1 MKFSGVC
8 KFGGKRGRL
17 SMPMQALTGTRLRE
31 RRLALGLRQAEIAE
45 KAGISASYLNLIE
58 HNRRRVQGEVLAAL
72 AGALGVPVAQLA
84 EGAEGGL
91 ADDLRAA
98 AARAAGL
105 GVEGAEVGRVEEF
118 AGRFPGWAA
127 VVAALHGRMESLER
141 AVEALND
148 RMTHDPHLSES
159 LHEVLSALSSV
170 RSTAA
175 ILAETEDIE
184 AEWRARFHRN
194 LHADSERMA
203 AGAEALVAYLDGS
216 EAAAEAGI
224 AAPLEEMEA
233 WLAGRGWVLPELEE
247 GRGEGLEAEVA
258 RLASGAA
265 RELAG
270 AWLAQAERDAGLL
283 PMAELVAALGGGV
296 PDPLQLA
303 ARFGVGAEVVFRRL
317 ALVPERRFGLVI
329 CDGSGT
335 LLFRRPAEGFPLPR
349 FGAACPLWPLF
360 AALGAPGRA
369 VRAEVAVA
377 GQRLRRFHV
386 LAHAGLS
393 YPEGFGGVE
402 LRHAHMLIL
411 PAEAAGG
418 AAPQVT
424 VGPTCRICPREG
436 CPARREPSIVA
447 LG

>member
-1 MKFSGVC
+1 
-8 KFGGKRGRL
+8 
-17 SMPMQALTGTRLRE
+17 MPMQALTGTRLRE
-31 RRLALGLRQAEIAE
+31 RRLALGLRQAEIAG

-58 HNRRRVQGEVLAAL
+58 HNRRRVQGDVLAAL

-98 AARAAGL
+98 AAAAEAL
-105 GVEGAEVGRVEEF
+105 GAEGAEVTRLEEF

-127 VVAALHGRMESLER
+127 VVAALHGRMASLER

-184 AEWRARFHRN
+184 AEWRERFHRN

-233 WLAGRGWVLPELEE
+233 WLSGRGWRLPELED
-247 GRGEGLEAEVA
+247 GRSDVLQAEVA

-265 RELAG
+265 RALAG
-270 AWLAQAERDAGLL
+270 DWLAKAAEDAAAV
-283 PMAELVAALGGGV
+283 PMAALEAAVEGGL
-296 PDPLQLA
+296 PDPLRLA
-303 ARFGVGAEVVFRRL
+303 ARFGVGAGVVFRRL
-317 ALVPERRFGLVI
+317 ALMPSGRFGLVS
-329 CDGSGT
+329 CDASGT
-335 LLFRRPAEGFPLPR
+335 LLFRRPAEGFPVPR
-349 FGAACPLWPLF
+349 FGAACPLWPLY
-360 AALGAPGRA
+360 AALGHPGRA
-369 VRAEVAVA
+369 VQAELAVA
-377 GQRLRRFHV
+377 GRAERRFHV
-386 LAHAGLS
+386 LAHAELA

-402 LRHAHMLIL
+402 VRRAYMLMS
-411 PAEAAGG
+411 PVQG
-418 AAPQVT
+418 ATAVPGPHVP
-424 VGPTCRICPREG
+424 VGPTCRICPREA
-436 CPARREPSIVA
+436 CPARREPSIVS

>member
-1 MKFSGVC
+1 
-8 KFGGKRGRL
+8 
-17 SMPMQALTGTRLRE
+17 MPMQALTGTRLRE
-31 RRLALGLRQAEIAE
+31 RRLALGLRQAEIAG

-58 HNRRRVQGEVLAAL
+58 HNRRRVQGDVLAAL

-98 AARAAGL
+98 AATAASL
-105 GVEGAEVGRVEEF
+105 GAEGAEVGRVEEF
-118 AGRFPGWAA
+118 AGRFPGWAG
-127 VVAALHGRMESLER
+127 VVAALHGRVESLER

-184 AEWRARFHRN
+184 AEWRERFHRN

-233 WLAGRGWVLPELEE
+233 WLAGRGWVLPELEA
-247 GRGEGLEAEVA
+247 GQGAVLAAEVE

-265 RELAG
+265 RELARG
-270 AWLAQAERDAGLL
+270 WLAQAARDAAAL
-283 PMAELVAALGGGV
+283 PMSDLVAALDGGA
-296 PDPLQLA
+296 PDPLLLA
-303 ARFGVGAEVVFRRL
+303 ARFGVGTDVVFRRL
-317 ALVPERRFGLVI
+317 ALVPERAFGLVV
-329 CDGSGT
+329 CDASGT

-349 FGAACPLWPLF
+349 FGSACPLWPLF
-360 AALGAPGRA
+360 TALGHAGRA
-369 VRAEVAVA
+369 VVAEVAVA
-377 GQRLRRFHV
+377 GQRLRRFRV
-386 LAHAGLS
+386 MAHAAAEH
-393 YPEGFGGVE
+393 PAGFGGVE
-402 LRHAHMLIL
+402 LRHAHMLVM
-411 PAEAAGG
+411 PAEAVAGT
-418 AAPQVT
+418 AAQVT
-424 VGPTCRICPREG
+424 VGPTCRICPRG
-436 CPARREPSIVA
+436 DCPARREPSIVS

>member
-1 MKFSGVC
+1 
-8 KFGGKRGRL
+8 
-17 SMPMQALTGTRLRE
+17 MPMQALTGTRLRE
-31 RRLALGLRQAEIAE
+31 RRLALGLRQAEIAG

-58 HNRRRVQGEVLAAL
+58 HNRRRVQGDVLAAL

-98 AARAAGL
+98 AATAASL
-105 GVEGAEVGRVEEF
+105 GAEGAEVGRVEEF
-118 AGRFPGWAA
+118 AGRFPGWAG
-127 VVAALHGRMESLER
+127 VVAALHGRVESLER

-184 AEWRARFHRN
+184 AEWRERFHRN

-233 WLAGRGWVLPELEE
+233 WLAGRGWVLPELEA
-247 GRGEGLEAEVA
+247 GQGAVLAAEVE

-265 RELAG
+265 RELARG
-270 AWLAQAERDAGLL
+270 WLAQAARDAAAL
-283 PMAELVAALGGGV
+283 PMSDLVAALDGGA
-296 PDPLQLA
+296 PDPLLLA
-303 ARFGVGAEVVFRRL
+303 ARFGVMADVVFRRL
-317 ALVPERRFGLVI
+317 ALVPERVFGLVV
-329 CDGSGT
+329 CDASGT

-349 FGAACPLWPLF
+349 FGSACPLWPLF
-360 AALGAPGRA
+360 TALGHAGRA
-369 VRAEVAVA
+369 VVAEVAVA
-377 GQRLRRFHV
+377 GQRLRRFRV
-386 LAHAGLS
+386 MAHAAAEH
-393 YPEGFGGVE
+393 PAGFGGVE
-402 LRHAHMLIL
+402 LRHAHMLVM
-411 PAEAAGG
+411 PAEAVAGS
-418 AAPQVT
+418 AAQVT
-424 VGPTCRICPREG
+424 VGPTCRICPRG
-436 CPARREPSIVA
+436 DCPARREPSIVS